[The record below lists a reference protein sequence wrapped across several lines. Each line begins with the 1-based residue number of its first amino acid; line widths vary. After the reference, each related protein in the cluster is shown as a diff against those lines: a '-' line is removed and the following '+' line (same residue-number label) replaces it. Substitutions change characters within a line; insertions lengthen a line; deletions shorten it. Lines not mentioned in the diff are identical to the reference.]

1 MLEMAE
7 GTVWG
12 SRAVLKV
19 ANYVYL
25 CVQYTKR
32 GKDSTVWNE
41 QPQISAYLEQG
52 T

>member
-12 SRAVLKV
+12 SRAVLKI
-19 ANYVYL
+19 ANCVYSF
-25 CVQYTKR
+25 VQYTRR
-32 GKDSTVWNE
+32 GEDRTVWKE
-41 QPQISAYLEQG
+41 QPQISVYLKQR